1 MSMLVRFA
9 VIAVLA
15 AVALGQGCNTNVSV
29 ANPYRH
35 SNCTGYRNCEI
46 ALCTCAGSSNATASV
61 RTCLASTTA
70 LCEAYTT
77 CLRNFFGCLE
87 KLTDARNNAT
97 DPCNSWA
104 VSLHAQLLT
113 TVVASYNGSQ
123 TQAYCGELACQLR
136 NFSNK
141 NSCPM
146 GVNFSSVCVATATK
160 VRVIV
165 GTLRLSGDDWQSCL
179 SSATC
184 RVKLNTGLL
193 TDLSFLLHIL
203 ADFIE
208 IIGLRTG
215 SLIIDFAINDG
226 SNATVSSLL
235 STINSAGTSTAW
247 LTNVK
252 AAYAT
257 VSNQTLTIEG
267 FSAAIAT
274 TTGPGGVTP
283 PPPSTAP
290 SSSTTAGPSVSS
302 ASSISTL
309 LVAVVAL
316 AALLF

>member
-1 MSMLVRFA
+1 MLVRIA
-9 VIAVLA
+9 VIAALA
-15 AVALGQGCNTNVSV
+15 TIALGQGCNTNVSV

-35 SNCTGYRNCEI
+35 SNCDGYRTCEI
-46 ALCTCAGSSNATASV
+46 KLCTCAGSSNATAPV
-61 RTCLASTTA
+61 RTCLATTTA

-77 CLRNFFGCLE
+77 CLRNFFTCLE
-87 KLTDARNNAT
+87 VLTDARNNAT

-104 VSLHAQLLT
+104 ISLHAQLLT

-123 TQAYCGELACQLR
+123 TQTYCGEVACQLR
-136 NFSNK
+136 NFSGK

-146 GVNFSSVCVATATK
+146 GVNFSSVCIATATK

-179 SSATC
+179 SSSNC
-184 RVKLNTGLL
+184 RGQLTNGLL
-193 TDLSFLLHIL
+193 SDLANLLHIL
-203 ADFIE
+203 AQFVE
-208 IIGLRTG
+208 IINLRTG

-226 SNATVSSLL
+226 SNVSVTALL
-235 STINSAGTSTAW
+235 SAINNAGTSTAW

-283 PPPSTAP
+283 PPPSTVAT
-290 SSSTTAGPSVSS
+290 STTAGPSVSS

-309 LVAVVAL
+309 LVAVVAV
-316 AALLF
+316 AAMLL